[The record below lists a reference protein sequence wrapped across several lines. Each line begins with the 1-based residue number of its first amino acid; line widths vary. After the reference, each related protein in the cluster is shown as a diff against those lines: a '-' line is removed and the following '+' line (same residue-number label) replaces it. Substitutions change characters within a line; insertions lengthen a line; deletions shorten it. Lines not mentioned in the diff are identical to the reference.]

1 MRQLGFGEEVSVCV
15 RGKGWGAGTVYMF
28 VNGCICVSKNLCA
41 CECVYIVYKCGVCII
56 YVHTSRIFVNI
67 GCFICSMHVNGTF
80 CVNTFCL
87 VSCT

>member
-1 MRQLGFGEEVSVCV
+1 
-15 RGKGWGAGTVYMF
+15 MF
-28 VNGCICVSKNLCA
+28 VNGCICVLKNLVCA

-56 YVHTSRIFVNI
+56 YVHTTYL

-80 CVNTFCL
+80 VLCVNTFCF